1 MAKTTKTTKKS
12 ASSASAAAAAALDLK
27 GRIRERLRLL
37 GRPTT
42 DRDLM
47 KHLRVKGE
55 ARQEAKRVIDEMV
68 EKGELVRTRTD
79 RIGLPEKMDLVV
91 GRLEM
96 KRGGFG
102 FVVPV
107 EPGLA
112 DVFVPPT
119 ELAEALHGDRVLVH
133 VDRKGADGRLEGR
146 IVKVLERLTT
156 QIVGRLEIDAGGT
169 RVVPFDSR
177 FPYEV
182 FLSERSLEGAK
193 AKDMVVV
200 ELTRYPTPYRAPLG
214 RIVEVVGNV
223 DDPGVDLR
231 VVVAKHGLPDGFPP
245 EVLAEAESE
254 SIPAE
259 VSIDALKEREDF
271 RERPIVTIDGE
282 TARDFDDAVEV
293 SILDNGHFLLGVH
306 IADVSH
312 YVRGGSPLDEEAY
325 HRGTSVYFP
334 ERAIPMLPERLS
346 NGICSLNPGVDRL
359 VQSVLVEVGPDGNVV
374 ASRFA
379 DGVIRSRARMTYT
392 KVRQILVDRDPEMLA
407 EYRELVPH
415 FERMLALFKI
425 LRFRR
430 ERRGSI
436 DFDRPEAEVVLDES
450 GRVVDIRIA
459 ERNVAHRIIEEFMLL
474 ANETVATHF
483 AELDAPTL
491 YRVHEPPDERR
502 VEAFEELILGLGHRL
517 RSPSEPLQP
526 RAFQRLL
533 ARVEGKPEERLVS
546 YAMLR
551 TMKQAVYSRENRGH
565 YALAA
570 PCYTHFTSPIRR
582 YPDLVVHRLLR
593 ELRAK
598 GPLEGERA
606 EERKRRLTE
615 IAERSSCTERRA
627 DDAEREL
634 VEWKK
639 VRFMGD
645 KVGEVFEGVVTGVT
659 GYGLYVELLEFFV
672 EGMVHV
678 STLVDDYY
686 HYNEEAH
693 TLRGESTGRSFR
705 LGDAVTAR
713 VIRVDLNQRR
723 IDLSI
728 EGVKP
733 RKFRGEKRRP
743 KGDGRKGDGGESGG
757 ARQRRRRHRR

>member
-1 MAKTTKTTKKS
+1 MSKKTTTTKKTRASSRDS
-12 ASSASAAAAAALDLK
+12 ASELK
-27 GRIRERLRLL
+27 GRIKERLRLL

-42 DRDLM
+42 DRDLI

-55 ARQEAKRVIDEMV
+55 RRQETKRVIDEMID
-68 EKGELVRTRTD
+68 KGELVRTRTD

-102 FVVPV
+102 FVIPV

-112 DVFVPPT
+112 DVFVPPN

-146 IVKVLERLTT
+146 VVKVLERLTT

-169 RVVPFDSR
+169 RVVPFDPR

-182 FLSERSLEGAK
+182 FLTDKTLAGAK

-231 VVVAKHGLPDGFPP
+231 VVVAKHGLPDGFSP
-245 EVLAEAESE
+245 EVLVEAE

-259 VSIDALKEREDF
+259 VSRDALKEREDF

-293 SILDNGHFLLGVH
+293 EILDNGNFLLGVH
-306 IADVSH
+306 IADVSY
-312 YVRGGSPLDEEAY
+312 YVRGGSTLDQEAF

-359 VQSVLVEVGPDGNVV
+359 VQSVLVEVGPEGKVV
-374 ASRFA
+374 NHRFA

-392 KVRQILVDRDPEMLA
+392 RVRRILVDRDPEMLA
-407 EYRELVPH
+407 EYRELVPL
-415 FERMLALFKI
+415 FERMLALFQI
-425 LRFRR
+425 LRVRR

-436 DFDRPEAEVVLDES
+436 DFDRPEADVVLDES
-450 GRVVDIRIA
+450 GRVVDVRIA

-483 AELDAPTL
+483 AELDVPTL
-491 YRVHEPPDERR
+491 YRIHEPPDEKR
-502 VEAFEELILGLGHRL
+502 VEAFEELILGLGQRL
-517 RSPSEPLQP
+517 RSPSEPLHP
-526 RAFQRLL
+526 RTFQRLL
-533 ARVEGKPEERLVS
+533 ARIEGRPEERLVS

-551 TMKQAVYSRENRGH
+551 TMQQAVYSAENRGH

-593 ELRAK
+593 ELRDK
-598 GPLEGERA
+598 GPPGEERA
-606 EERKRRLTE
+606 EERKRGLVE
-615 IAERSSCTERRA
+615 IAERSSFTERRA
-627 DDAEREL
+627 DEAEREL

-639 VRFMGD
+639 VRFMAD
-645 KVGEVFEGVVTGVT
+645 KVGDVFEGVVTGVT

-693 TLRGESTGRSFR
+693 TLRGESTGRTFR
-705 LGDAVTAR
+705 LGDAVSAR
-713 VIRVDLNQRR
+713 VVRVDLNQRR

-733 RKFRGEKRRP
+733 RPFRGGKRRS
-743 KGDGRKGDGGESGG
+743 KANGGGG
-757 ARQRRRRHRR
+757 AAGGTRKRRRKHRR